1 MASDRIYRRICPID
15 LASLEG
21 GAFKVHR
28 DVYNWLNAGP
38 DSTMTSLRRVS
49 VAQLCEQ
56 LGWSAANVKTALS
69 DLHDMGLI
77 VWVADKSLAYGHG
90 LMRDPPQNGS
100 HLVAISR
107 EIDRYISCA
116 ATAEARKIVDSAPYT
131 VSRTVSVTVSDTTGS
146 RKQESGSRKQDLLVA
161 AAPAPVKPTP
171 AKKDKAERINPTLEQ
186 TMTFFQTLDG
196 FSDAYLNEAEAC
208 FYNYAKSDFC
218 MNNGKPL
225 KSWEATCRQWWANAR
240 PGGKYHKPAGG
251 SLFGRQSK
259 APVGNAP
266 DKPVGRDDTLR
277 LLAALG
283 GDE

>member
-146 RKQESGSRKQDLLVA
+146 RKQESGSRKQDLPVA

-171 AKKDKAERINPTLEQ
+171 EKDLLAMWNDLADKRMGKVRGTDATMAKLKAAVNRDPSLDMWRNRILWLNASRHHLGDNDRKWTADLYWMINSTNADKIDTALSK
-186 TMTFFQTLDG
+186 L
-196 FSDAYLNEAEAC
+196 
-208 FYNYAKSDFC
+208 
-218 MNNGKPL
+218 
-225 KSWEATCRQWWANAR
+225 AT
-240 PGGKYHKPAGG
+240 P
-251 SLFGRQSK
+251 LFGAGTDDLDARIAILKGAQ
-259 APVGNAP
+259 
-266 DKPVGRDDTLR
+266 RD
-277 LLAALG
+277 
-283 GDE
+283 